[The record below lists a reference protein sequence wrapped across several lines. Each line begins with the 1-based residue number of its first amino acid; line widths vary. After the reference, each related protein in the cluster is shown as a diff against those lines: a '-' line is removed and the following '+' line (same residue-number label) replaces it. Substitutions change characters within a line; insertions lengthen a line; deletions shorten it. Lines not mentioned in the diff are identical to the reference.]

1 MLQCLVSSIDYV
13 FSLLKM
19 GKKSRR
25 VRTGKKMT
33 DAEKKARIEKDNN
46 KLKVLSYLP
55 ISHIHSYLKSTIHAD
70 TRGARGAA
78 VNQLPHSCYDAQN

>member
-46 KLKVLSYLP
+46 KFKVLSYLP
-55 ISHIHSYLKSTIHAD
+55 LSHIHSYIKSTSRSHRH
-70 TRGARGAA
+70 TRPVQIDGGEVRA
-78 VNQLPHSCYDAQN
+78 